1 MTWQTPSLR
10 SWMCV
15 DSTKWAIAFVSGRFA
30 PSSMDSAATHGSSYQ
45 EAGGR
50 AEPRA
55 MLASGTSAPQQN
67 GNARCWDKLMH
78 NFAETCAQRRHSF
91 WERLCIEEASGSL
104 GDLGTLIPLLVGCAK
119 LGSIRVGPA
128 MLWMGV
134 FNIISGIQWDIPM
147 AVQPMKSI
155 AAVAISDGLSS
166 GAFAAAGIL
175 TGSAVLVL
183 GLTQTIDL
191 ANRAIPKTIIAGMQI
206 GLGIK
211 MAAQSASNWKN
222 QRWLDGVDC
231 RTTSLICLLLSFVL
245 MLRTKLPTALIV
257 FVIGL
262 VITAVSMATKGVG
275 LNAGG
280 FQLPVIVPQGDDWVD
295 GLVAGA
301 LPQLPL
307 TILNSVISVCALSVD
322 LFGDPEHQGKGVTR
336 VSVASS
342 VGLMNLVGCWFGG
355 MPSCHGAGGLAG
367 HHKFGARG
375 GMSVIMLGAVKVLL
389 ALSLGEGLNSVIE
402 FYPTAVLGVLL
413 LFAGVELASIGA
425 KVLQASETFSDDLL
439 PCFVTAGAYI
449 GTRNLG
455 LGVLAG
461 LLTTAVQRWQSI
473 QALTAST
480 VFKREEPKNGCEST
494 RDTKESM
501 TV

>member
-1 MTWQTPSLR
+1 
-10 SWMCV
+10 
-15 DSTKWAIAFVSGRFA
+15 
-30 PSSMDSAATHGSSYQ
+30 
-45 EAGGR
+45 
-50 AEPRA
+50 
-55 MLASGTSAPQQN
+55 
-67 GNARCWDKLMH
+67 
-78 NFAETCAQRRHSF
+78 
-91 WERLCIEEASGSL
+91 
-104 GDLGTLIPLLVGCAK
+104 
-119 LGSIRVGPA
+119 
-128 MLWMGV
+128 
-134 FNIISGIQWDIPM
+134 M

-262 VITAVSMATKGVG
+262 VLTAVSMATKGVG

-280 FQLPVIVPQGDDWVD
+280 FQLPVMVPQGDDWVD

-389 ALSLGEGLNSVIE
+389 ALS
-402 FYPTAVLGVLL
+402 
-413 LFAGVELASIGA
+413 IGA